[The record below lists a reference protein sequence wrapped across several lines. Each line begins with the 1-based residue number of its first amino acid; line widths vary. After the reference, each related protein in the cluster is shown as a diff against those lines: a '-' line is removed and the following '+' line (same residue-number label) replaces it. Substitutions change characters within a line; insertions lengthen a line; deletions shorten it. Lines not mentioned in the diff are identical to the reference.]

1 MELQEMQEKRNNL
14 INQREG
20 LKEHY
25 IKTCGAIELLE
36 TMIKDKETDA
46 KKDTVK
52 KSK

>member
-25 IKTCGAIELLE
+25 IKACGAIELID
-36 TMIKDKETDA
+36 TMIKDKEANA
-46 KKDTVK
+46 KKEKPK
-52 KSK
+52 KD